1 MRRTDYRQRPPDRLA
16 DAVLVHWQGE
26 VRPEPG
32 HLRAL
37 AELEAR
43 AFDAPW
49 SRSQLADTLDQE
61 VTTTFALLDGS
72 YGKTTAL
79 AYACL
84 QQVLDEAELLR
95 LAVAPELRRR
105 GLGRTVLE
113 AALEHMSAGAPL
125 RACLL
130 EVAADNRPAIALYE
144 DFGFRLEGRRRGY
157 YSAHSRHSD
166 VQDLDCDVQLER
178 EDRDDFSATDA
189 LLYRYTL
196 AESA

>member
-1 MRRTDYRQRPPDRLA
+1 MQRPGRRQHPLHLIT

-26 VRPEPG
+26 VRPEPR

-37 AELEAR
+37 AHLEAR

-49 SRSQLADTLDQE
+49 SRSQLASTLDQG
-61 VTTTFALLDGS
+61 VTTTFALLDNHQS
-72 YGKTTAL
+72 KTSAL

-105 GLGRTVLE
+105 GLGRAVLQ
-113 AALEHMSAGAPL
+113 AALEHMRTTSPL

-130 EVAADNRPAIALYE
+130 EVAADNRPALKLYE
-144 DFGFRLEGRRRGY
+144 TFGFRLEGRRRGY
-157 YSAHSRHSD
+157 YSAAPTHGKNLDANSD
-166 VQDLDCDVQLER
+166 D
-178 EDRDDFSATDA
+178 SGATDA
-189 LLYRYTL
+189 LLYRFVLEPPRGTRY
-196 AESA
+196 